1 MANNMLKKV
10 VIVDGRGHLMG
21 RLASIVAK
29 QLLEGQSVTVVRCDE
44 INLSGHLANNR
55 IKFMKY
61 LRKRMNTNP
70 RKGPYHHRAPSM
82 IFYKAVRGMVPRKSP
97 HGQAALSRLSVFD
110 GVPHPYDTKK
120 KMVVPA
126 ALRVLKLNPQS
137 QFCVLGDLSATIG
150 WKHKEI
156 IKKLEEKRKVRAK
169 TWYQGKVDRAKAKE
183 QAFGKVKATLGAE
196 LKTIAELGH

>member
-1 MANNMLKKV
+1 MLKKE

-21 RLASIVAK
+21 RLASVIAK

-97 HGQAALSRLSVFD
+97 HGQAALSRLTVHD

-120 KMVVPA
+120 KMVVPQ

-150 WKHKEI
+150 WKHQAI
-156 IKKLEEKRKVRAK
+156 IKKLENKRKEKAK
-169 TWYQGKVDRAKAKE
+169 VWYQSKVNKDEAKV
-183 QAFGKVKATLGAE
+183 QAFNKVKATLGAE
-196 LKTIAELGH
+196 IKTIRDSGY